1 MAQSWHDAPE
11 VVPHSFPEVYYP
23 KPASV
28 APNRG
33 EDFSSIP
40 LKSFNPF
47 DDRAASI
54 DAPKSSYAGAIKSIH
69 NYDAQSTRD
78 VLPPAER
85 PRETPRRFR
94 GFSILVLALSA
105 IIALLSVAV
114 IGLAAGTGIQ
124 TSRTRKA
131 ESKLAAYLSTIDLG
145 CAANPDLATGTR
157 YASDCKFAV
166 TVNTAACASYST
178 YTPGNF
184 PDVSTFRNFTCS
196 AVSFI
201 PDWTNRTEAL
211 KVNAPGNCYL
221 KPGPQNPAAFTH
233 PNANGPAVHAAILQT
248 QKLVAALIGK
258 SVITCIASYVAKHA
272 ETHCDRE
279 QNDDFLKFGAEI
291 YLIDMPL
298 FSTSFHSTVN
308 SIKISTLVMSATRF
322 LVFDVIEEH
331 RLFGSAVSLTVG
343 AIVKPNFFGAEIWK
357 LRQVFACLT
366 GFISRAG
373 APVTRNTGAG
383 QIMTNLRATRPFDL
397 QCRIMCAV
405 ARRRVLVF
413 SPAGQ

>member
-54 DAPKSSYAGAIKSIH
+54 DAPKSSYAGAIKSVH
-69 NYDAQSTRD
+69 NYDVQSIRD

-94 GFSILVLALSA
+94 GCPILVLALSA
-105 IIALLSVAV
+105 IIALLSVTV

-124 TSRTRKA
+124 TNRTREA

-145 CAANPDLATGTR
+145 CAANPDSATATR
-157 YASDCKFAV
+157 YTSAFYGRQTFGIYCNSDAPNPPLQSFFVGTFGDCID
-166 TVNTAACASYST
+166 ACASYST

-184 PDVSTFRNFTCS
+184 PNVSTSRNFTCS

-233 PNANGPAVHAAILQT
+233 PNANGPAVHAAILQ
-248 QKLVAALIGK
+248 
-258 SVITCIASYVAKHA
+258 SS
-272 ETHCDRE
+272 
-279 QNDDFLKFGAEI
+279 
-291 YLIDMPL
+291 
-298 FSTSFHSTVN
+298 
-308 SIKISTLVMSATRF
+308 
-322 LVFDVIEEH
+322 
-331 RLFGSAVSLTVG
+331 
-343 AIVKPNFFGAEIWK
+343 
-357 LRQVFACLT
+357 
-366 GFISRAG
+366 
-373 APVTRNTGAG
+373 
-383 QIMTNLRATRPFDL
+383 
-397 QCRIMCAV
+397 
-405 ARRRVLVF
+405 
-413 SPAGQ
+413 